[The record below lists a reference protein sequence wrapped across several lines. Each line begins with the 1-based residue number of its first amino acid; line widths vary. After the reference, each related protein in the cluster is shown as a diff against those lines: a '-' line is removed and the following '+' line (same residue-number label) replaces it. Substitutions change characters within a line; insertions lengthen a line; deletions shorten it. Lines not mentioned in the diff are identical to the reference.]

1 MEPHNTSRADP
12 RHKRRVSCII
22 CAKGKRRCSRQ
33 IPTCTR
39 CAEKGLVCRYPAP
52 RISYVPS
59 IEFVYSSDGPPT
71 VYQDQR
77 RSAGNSADS
86 STSIATTNGN
96 YHEELLVDST
106 NENRNHPTQES
117 TSFLSESRSV
127 TTGGEPILA
136 PHLSNP
142 WFLSPSSWV
151 ITDNAGSV
159 RPRGCFNEEAL
170 RQFPEHAMAWLKQW
184 SVKGHCPFIHLN
196 QQKTFNGFPDCLQ
209 DAYTVTAAY
218 TNSTP
223 ATKQLALRILQSRA
237 AQLVSNFKD
246 ARSLEDLVFGPMTA
260 LSRLQALLVYTIV
273 GLFDGDIRARGQ
285 AENNLDVLTSWAT
298 DLWERTVL
306 DLSPD
311 RVAEASHSTDDSD
324 RPATE
329 SYKKP
334 GTAQEAMDATAPPS
348 IDQTIDTTKYDYM
361 GLLTDGTVYS
371 AWQSWTFAESIRRT
385 CLTAGITRSV
395 FRVLQK
401 GWSDCPGG
409 IIFTTANGLWDA
421 PDPHIWMKRI
431 SSSGFL
437 AVRHTELETLVDQ
450 TDRSKVDEFS
460 QTIVIISFGLERYA
474 QWGADSN

>member
-1 MEPHNTSRADP
+1 
-12 RHKRRVSCII
+12 
-22 CAKGKRRCSRQ
+22 
-33 IPTCTR
+33 
-39 CAEKGLVCRYPAP
+39 
-52 RISYVPS
+52 
-59 IEFVYSSDGPPT
+59 
-71 VYQDQR
+71 
-77 RSAGNSADS
+77 
-86 STSIATTNGN
+86 
-96 YHEELLVDST
+96 
-106 NENRNHPTQES
+106 
-117 TSFLSESRSV
+117 
-127 TTGGEPILA
+127 
-136 PHLSNP
+136 
-142 WFLSPSSWV
+142 
-151 ITDNAGSV
+151 
-159 RPRGCFNEEAL
+159 
-170 RQFPEHAMAWLKQW
+170 MAWLKQW

-246 ARSLEDLVFGPMTA
+246 ARPLEDLIYGPMTA

-285 AENNLDVLTSWAT
+285 AESNLDILTSWST
-298 DLWERTVL
+298 ELWERTVL
-306 DLSPD
+306 DISQG
-311 RVAEASHSTDDSD
+311 RAAEDNPSTDNSD
-324 RPATE
+324 PPATE
-329 SYKKP
+329 SCKKS
-334 GTAQEAMDATAPPS
+334 GTTQGAMDTAAPTS
-348 IDQTIDTTKYDYM
+348 IDQSISTTKYDYM
-361 GLLTDGTVYS
+361 GLLMDGTVYS

-409 IIFTTANGLWDA
+409 IIFTAANGLWDA
-421 PDPHIWMKRI
+421 SDPHIWMKRV

-437 AVRHTELETLVDQ
+437 PVRHSEMENLVDQ

-474 QWGADSN
+474 QWGADSNQEKTVSADSQRL

>member
-1 MEPHNTSRADP
+1 MDLHNTSRADP
-12 RHKRRVSCII
+12 RHVRRVSCIV
-22 CAKGKRRCSRQ
+22 CAKGMRRCSRQ

-39 CAEKGLVCRYPAP
+39 CAEKGLVCRYPAL

-59 IEFVYSSDGPPT
+59 VELVFSSDGPPT
-71 VYQDQR
+71 VYQDLCG
-77 RSAGNSADS
+77 SFGNSAGFSAS
-86 STSIATTNGN
+86 STTANGH
-96 YHEELLVDST
+96 YHEQILVDST
-106 NENRNHPTQES
+106 YESRDRLTHDS
-117 TSFLSESRSV
+117 TSLLTESRSV

-184 SVKGHCPFIHLN
+184 SVKGHCPFIHLS

-209 DAYTVTAAY
+209 DAYT
-218 TNSTP
+218 
-223 ATKQLALRILQSRA
+223 
-237 AQLVSNFKD
+237 LVSNSKD
-246 ARSLEDLVFGPMTA
+246 ARPIEDLVFGPMTA
-260 LSRLQALLVYTIV
+260 PSRLQALLVYTIV

-285 AENNLDVLTSWAT
+285 AESNLDVLTSWAT
-298 DLWERTVL
+298 ELWERTVL
-306 DLSPD
+306 DISQG
-311 RVAEASHSTDDSD
+311 RGAEDNPNTDNSD
-324 RPATE
+324 PPATE
-329 SYKKP
+329 SCRKS
-334 GTAQEAMDATAPPS
+334 GTTKETMDATAPPS
-348 IDQTIDTTKYDYM
+348 IDQTISTTKYDYV
-361 GLLTDGTVYS
+361 GLLMDGTVYS

-409 IIFTTANGLWDA
+409 IIFTAANGLWDA

-437 AVRHTELETLVDQ
+437 AVRHTELENLVDQ
-450 TDRSKVDEFS
+450 TYRCKVDEFS

-474 QWGADSN
+474 Q

>member
-52 RISYVPS
+52 RISYVPPV
-59 IEFVYSSDGPPT
+59 ELVYSSDGPPT
-71 VYQDQR
+71 VYQQDLCG
-77 RSAGNSADS
+77 SAGNSAGS
-86 STSIATTNGN
+86 SASSATATGN
-96 YHEELLVDST
+96 YHEELFIDST
-106 NENRNHPTQES
+106 NTNRNHLAQGS
-117 TSFLSESRSV
+117 TSFLK
-127 TTGGEPILA
+127 
-136 PHLSNP
+136 
-142 WFLSPSSWV
+142 
-151 ITDNAGSV
+151 
-159 RPRGCFNEEAL
+159 AL

-184 SVKGHCPFIHLN
+184 SVKGHCPLIHLN

-237 AQLVSNFKD
+237 AQLVSNSKD

-324 RPATE
+324 RLATE

-361 GLLTDGTVYS
+361 RLLTDGTVYS

-409 IIFTTANGLWDA
+409 IIFTAANGLWDA
-421 PDPHIWMKRI
+421 PDPHIWMKRT

-437 AVRHTELETLVDQ
+437 AVRHTELENLVDQ

-460 QTIVIISFGLERYA
+460 QTIVIISFGLE
-474 QWGADSN
+474 SNSFNT